1 MGRCGRASIA
11 GLRSLVTVALALAL
25 AALVAACGSGG
36 QDKATAAKTTP
47 ATLLAQSAGSADTI
61 KSGNIDVAA
70 TVALNG
76 VKRLDGQ
83 PIALDVSGP
92 FTRQSGRLAADL
104 TVKFAAAK
112 TNADASLDVVG
123 GVVYVGLGGRF
134 YELRRRAARAG
145 SGATGTTGA
154 TGTSGIAA
162 TLRRLGLDPSDWL
175 SSPRVA
181 GTANVGGV
189 TTEHLHAQIDVANVL
204 ADLAPLITRASG
216 ATGAS
221 GAAGASGASGVASPL
236 SSDLRLIESAI
247 TSATL
252 DVYTGVADH
261 IVRRVALAIDFTV
274 PPIAAGVLDGL
285 TGGSLDFV
293 ATLTDVNQP
302 QSITA
307 PPNAQPA
314 SKLLNGVLALESQFG
329 SLAPF
334 VKQLESLAAI
344 GSSGGMMHA
353 SHASIAAAG

>member
-1 MGRCGRASIA
+1 MGRCGRASIP
-11 GLRSLVTVALALAL
+11 GLRSLVTVASALAL
-25 AALVAACGSGG
+25 AVLVAACGGG
-36 QDKATAAKTTP
+36 AQDRATAAKTTP
-47 ATLLAQSAGSADTI
+47 ATLLAQTAGSADTI

-70 TVALNG
+70 TLALDG
-76 VKRLDGQ
+76 VKQLDGQ

-92 FTRQSGRLAADL
+92 FARQSGRLAADL
-104 TVKFAAAK
+104 TVKLAAAE

-134 YELRRRAARAG
+134 YELRRRAAPAG
-145 SGATGTTGA
+145 SGVTGTTGA

-181 GTANVGGV
+181 GTADVGGV
-189 TTEHLHAQIDVANVL
+189 TTEHLHARIDVASVL
-204 ADLAPLITRASG
+204 ADLATLIPRP
-216 ATGAS
+216 S

-252 DVYTGVADH
+252 DVYTGVTDH
-261 IVRRVALAIDFTV
+261 VVRRVALAIDFTV

-285 TGGSLDFV
+285 TGGSLDIV

-307 PPNAQPA
+307 PANAQPA

-334 VKQLESLAAI
+334 VKELESLGTG
-344 GSSGGMMHA
+344 GSSGGILHA